1 MRRIAVLTSNA
12 GTGSNLQALIDNQAG
27 TFDGQIVCV
36 ISSSPNAYALVR
48 AHEADIP
55 TETWDFAD
63 YIAAGKPRS
72 LYEQDL
78 ARKLQTYN
86 PDLIILAGWTL
97 SLSQTFLKYFP
108 WKVLNLHPGLL
119 GDKPDEPYRLP
130 NGQYADPCIG
140 LSAENAIKAI
150 LASRQPYAGSTIHVV
165 TGDVDSGPVLMRGL
179 IKVEKHDTVET
190 LYTRLKGKEHEIM
203 VESLRQLCLPNK
215 ARK

>member
-12 GTGSNLQALIDNQAG
+12 GSGSNLQALIDNQAD
-27 TFDGQIVCV
+27 TYDGQLVCV

-55 TETWDFAD
+55 AETWDLSE
-63 YIAAGKPRS
+63 YIAEGKPRS
-72 LYEQDL
+72 LFEQDL

-97 SLSQTFLKYFP
+97 SLSHSFLRYFP

-119 GDKPDEPYRLP
+119 GDKPGEPYRLP
-130 NGQYADPCIG
+130 NGQNADPCIG

-150 LASRQPYAGSTIHVV
+150 LASGQPYAGSTVHVV
-165 TGDVDSGPVLMRGL
+165 TGNPAETPVVMRGL
-179 IKVEKHDTVET
+179 VEVEDTDTVES
-190 LYTRLKGKEHEIM
+190 LYTRLKGKEHEII
-203 VESLRQLCLPNK
+203 VESLRQLCLPK
-215 ARK
+215 RTRK